1 MGLLDD
7 AIREHLELK
16 RLRGADPSEV
26 AREQREA
33 LDPVPRDGHP
43 ARSEHQEEPSDGLEF
58 AEEASEPA
66 TSQRREPTESA
77 NGVSAGDFS
86 PINQET
92 AELDMQTVL
101 DGHEDPSAEQDPQ
114 PPLDVP

>member
-33 LDPVPRDGHP
+33 LDPVPRDGHS
-43 ARSEHQEEPSDGLEF
+43 ARGENQEEASDGLEF

-66 TSQRREPTESA
+66 KSQRREPTEGE

-86 PINQET
+86 PISQET

-101 DGHEDPSAEQDPQ
+101 DGHEDASSEQDPQ